1 MPKHLILLVEDE
13 APLRGLLA
21 RYLERQGFGV
31 TACGDGRQAL
41 DTFNS
46 ASGAVD
52 LAIVDL
58 TLPDMSGETL
68 IQRLL
73 DASPS
78 IRIIVSSGR
87 PYSTEALPKP
97 ARARVDAL
105 LKPYP
110 PQSLLDA
117 IAGLLAPGP
126 QSSTS

>member
-1 MPKHLILLVEDE
+1 MSKHLILLVEDE

-21 RYLERQGFGV
+21 RYLDRQGYAV
-31 TACGDGRQAL
+31 TACGDGRQAM
-41 DTFNS
+41 DAFDS
-46 ASGAVD
+46 AAGAVD

-58 TLPDMSGETL
+58 TLPDMSGETVV
-68 IQRLL
+68 QRLL

-97 ARARVDAL
+97 ARARTEAL

-110 PQSLLDA
+110 PQDLLDT
-117 IAGLLAPGP
+117 ISRLLGCGP
-126 QSSTS
+126 QSSIS